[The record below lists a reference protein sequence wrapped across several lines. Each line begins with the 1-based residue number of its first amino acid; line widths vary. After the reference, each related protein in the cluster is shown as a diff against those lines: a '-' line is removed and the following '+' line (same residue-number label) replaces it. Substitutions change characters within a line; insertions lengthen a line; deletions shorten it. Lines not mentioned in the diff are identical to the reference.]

1 MVVLS
6 PWLHFEFCMQN
17 TLAERS
23 RQTQGLI
30 SPKMPVF
37 TRRWQGD
44 IRVGRVEVES
54 REARGKDFACK
65 I

>member
-1 MVVLS
+1 MAVLS

-23 RQTQGLI
+23 SQNQVLI

-37 TRRWQGD
+37 TRHSWGD
-44 IRVGRVEVES
+44 IRVGRVAVES
-54 REARGKDFACK
+54 REARRKDFACK

>member
-1 MVVLS
+1 MAILS

-17 TLAERS
+17 TVAEQS
-23 RQTQGLI
+23 TEFQDEI
-30 SPKMPVF
+30 WPKMPVF

-44 IRVGRVEVES
+44 IRVGRLAVES
-54 REARGKDFACK
+54 PQARSKDFACK

>member
-1 MVVLS
+1 MVILS

-23 RQTQGLI
+23 RQNQALI

-37 TRRWQGD
+37 TRHWQGD
-44 IRVGRVEVES
+44 IRVERVAVES
-54 REARGKDFACK
+54 REARRKDFACK